1 MSYMQKLKT
10 FWHSFQNSLLN
21 PLYYQEIAKARYW
34 FSFKYLFFLLVC
46 LSLIRSVQLG
56 TAYSLVRD
64 KIPSYISIGKT
75 ELLKLYPKELE
86 IRISNGKLYTNVEE
100 PYIVE
105 IPAIFGEDLGKHLLV
120 IDTKGKAD
128 DYLEYNTLVLA
139 TRQAVVY
146 PEKQQG
152 SRTTTQMYYF
162 SELKRSLYIDYSLY
176 KKGIDATGPYLERL
190 PQIIDIAVLCGL
202 LLLPL
207 FGGLF
212 WTSGTLLGLVFLSA
226 IVWVIEKIMKTSYR
240 YTTLFRMGMHG
251 VTWAILFT
259 FLLDITNQKVD
270 NLYSIIFVLWM
281 TFVLYKNQ
289 VKLLSQEKHI

>member
-1 MSYMQKLKT
+1 MQKLKT
-10 FWHSFQNSLLN
+10 FWYSFQNTLLN
-21 PLYYQEIAKARYW
+21 PSYYQEIAKARYW

-46 LSLIRSVQLG
+46 LSLVRTVQLG

-86 IRISNGKLYTNVEE
+86 LRISNGKLYTNVEE
-100 PYIVE
+100 PYTVE
-105 IPAIFGEDLGKHLLV
+105 IPAVFGDNLEKHLLV
-120 IDTKGKAD
+120 IDTEGKAD
-128 DYLEYNTLVLA
+128 DYLKYNTLVLA

-152 SRTTTQMYYF
+152 DRTTTQMYYF

-176 KKGIDATGPYLERL
+176 KKGIDAMGPYLDKL
-190 PQIIDIAVLCGL
+190 PRVVDITVIVGL
-202 LLLPL
+202 ILLPI
-207 FGGLF
+207 FGGLL
-212 WTSGTLLGLVFLSA
+212 WTSGTLFGLVFFTA
-226 IVWVIEKIMKTSYR
+226 IVWVIEKIVKTSYG
-240 YTTLFRMGMHG
+240 YKTLYRMGMHG

-259 FLLDITNQKVD
+259 FLLDITSQKVD
-270 NLYSIIFVLWM
+270 NIYSIIFVIWM

-289 VKLLSQEKHI
+289 VKLLTQEKHI